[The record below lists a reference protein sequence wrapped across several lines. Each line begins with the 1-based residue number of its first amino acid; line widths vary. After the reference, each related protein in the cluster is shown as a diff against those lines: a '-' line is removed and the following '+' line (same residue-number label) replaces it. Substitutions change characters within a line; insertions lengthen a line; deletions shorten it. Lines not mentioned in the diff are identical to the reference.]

1 MKINQSIMKM
11 NLIKEVE
18 KSLSEAGLS
27 QQDYVISLQGPT
39 LIFAKSGKEKFDND
53 IILRAEILDLGILI
67 L

>member
-1 MKINQSIMKM
+1 MTNKK
-11 NLIKEVE
+11 NLIQKVE

-39 LIFAKSGKEKFDND
+39 VIFAQSGQEKFNND
-53 IILRAEILDLGILI
+53 IILRAELLNLGILI

>member
-1 MKINQSIMKM
+1 MKM

-18 KSLSEAGLS
+18 KSLNEAGLT

-39 LIFAKSGKEKFDND
+39 LIFAQTGQEKFEKDYV
-53 IILRAEILDLGILI
+53 LRNRIQDLGILF

>member
-1 MKINQSIMKM
+1 MKK

-39 LIFAKSGKEKFDND
+39 VIFSQSGQDKFDND
-53 IILRAEILDLGILI
+53 IILRAELLNLGILI

>member
-1 MKINQSIMKM
+1 MLSKKD
-11 NLIKEVE
+11 LIQKAE

-39 LIFAKSGKEKFDND
+39 VIFAQSGQEKFNND
-53 IILRAEILDLGILI
+53 IILRAELFDLGILI

>member
-1 MKINQSIMKM
+1 MKM

-18 KSLSEAGLS
+18 KSLNEAGLT

-39 LIFAKSGKEKFDND
+39 LIFAQSGQEKFEKDYV
-53 IILRAEILDLGILI
+53 LRNRIQDLGILF

>member
-1 MKINQSIMKM
+1 MKK

-18 KSLSEAGLS
+18 KSLTEAGLT

-39 LIFAKSGKEKFDND
+39 LIFAKSGREKFNND
-53 IILRAEILDLGILI
+53 IILRAEILDLGIQL

>member
-1 MKINQSIMKM
+1 MTNKR
-11 NLIKEVE
+11 NLIQKVE

-39 LIFAKSGKEKFDND
+39 LIFAKSGQEKFDND
-53 IILRAEILDLGILI
+53 IILRAELLDLGIAI

>member
-1 MKINQSIMKM
+1 MLNKND
-11 NLIKEVE
+11 LIQKVE

-39 LIFAKSGKEKFDND
+39 LIFAQSGQEKFNND
-53 IILRAEILDLGILI
+53 IILRAELLDLGILI

>member
-1 MKINQSIMKM
+1 MKM

-39 LIFAKSGKEKFDND
+39 LIFSQSGHEKFNND

>member
-1 MKINQSIMKM
+1 MKK

-18 KSLSEAGLS
+18 KSLSEAGLT

-39 LIFAKSGKEKFDND
+39 VIFSQSGQDKFDND
-53 IILRAEILDLGILI
+53 IILRAELLNLGILI

>member
-1 MKINQSIMKM
+1 MKM

-18 KSLSEAGLS
+18 KCLSEAGLT

-39 LIFAKSGKEKFDND
+39 VIFAQSGQDKFDND
-53 IILRAEILDLGILI
+53 IILRAELLNLGILI

>member
-1 MKINQSIMKM
+1 MKM

-39 LIFAKSGKEKFDND
+39 LIFSQSGQEKFNND

>member
-1 MKINQSIMKM
+1 MTNKK
-11 NLIKEVE
+11 NLIQKVE

-39 LIFAKSGKEKFDND
+39 VIFAQSGKEKFNND
-53 IILRAEILDLGILI
+53 IILRAELLDLGILT

>member
-1 MKINQSIMKM
+1 MKK

-39 LIFAKSGKEKFDND
+39 LIFAQSGQEKFEKDYV
-53 IILRAEILDLGILI
+53 LRNRIQDLGILF

>member
-1 MKINQSIMKM
+1 MKK

-39 LIFAKSGKEKFDND
+39 LIFAKSGQEKFEKDYV
-53 IILRAEILDLGILI
+53 LRNRIQDLGILF